1 MKRKEDSLRELW
13 GNIKHTDICI
23 IRYKKEKREKTL
35 ENAQRDNE
43 LKTLP

>member
-1 MKRKEDSLRELW
+1 MKRKEDSLRDLW
-13 GNIKHTDICI
+13 VIKHTDICI